1 MNSATLPNPRRQR
14 TIERPFG
21 WAPFRLVT
29 SGLLAR
35 LSVAAKALY
44 LALCLVADRRG
55 LSYWSQRR
63 LQALVGL
70 DSAELHQ
77 ARQELMGHDL
87 LAFDG
92 RLYQLL
98 SLPAEPRR
106 PMTEVPSRNMASR
119 SSPIRVGTLLAPLM
133 ERREGT

>member
-1 MNSATLPNPRRQR
+1 MNSTTLPNPRRQR

-44 LALCLVADRRG
+44 LVLCLVADRRG

-70 DSAELHQ
+70 DSAGLHQ

-98 SLPAEPRR
+98 SLPTAQRQST
-106 PMTEVPSRNMASR
+106 TEVPSRNIASR
-119 SSPIRVGTLLAPLM
+119 SSPIHVATMLAPLL
-133 ERREGT
+133 ERREGR

>member
-1 MNSATLPNPRRQR
+1 MNSAMLPNPERRR

-70 DSAELHQ
+70 DPAGLHQ

-98 SLPAEPRR
+98 SLPTAVRKSTAEAQLRS
-106 PMTEVPSRNMASR
+106 TVSR
-119 SSPIRVGTLLAPLM
+119 SGPIHVGTMLAPLM
-133 ERREGT
+133 ERQKAR